1 MVSISAEP
9 IGRNLNS
16 HKSPPSGAGLFF
28 SGVYLLAGLVLDGVG
43 YSFLEQTEFFF
54 SLAPLFLMSAAGFL
68 DDIFE
73 FPWLP
78 RLVFYSLIA
87 VFFVFFTRPV
97 GFLTEPEL
105 ENFNIIAFSLSI
117 LVLLWMTNI
126 YNFMDGID
134 GLAASQAIFVLLSV
148 SLICLFFGETTPS
161 PFLYFLIGPL
171 VGFLLLNLPKAKI
184 FMGDSG
190 SIFLGF
196 FFGIVLLHEIDVSIW
211 CWLILLGVFLVDGTS
226 TAMVRFFQG
235 QNLAKKHQSHF
246 YQHLSKSYGVW
257 KALMLIQC
265 CNVFWLLPMASLCF
279 LKPQNGSLIFIVAM
293 LPLLV
298 VHLYSGA
305 GQTKPHFFREL

>member
-1 MVSISAEP
+1 M
-9 IGRNLNS
+9 
-16 HKSPPSGAGLFF
+16 HYLF
-28 SGVYLLAGLVLDGVG
+28 SYYV
-43 YSFLEQTEFFF
+43 
-54 SLAPLFLMSAAGFL
+54 
-68 DDIFE
+68 
-73 FPWLP
+73 
-78 RLVFYSLIA
+78 
-87 VFFVFFTRPV
+87 
-97 GFLTEPEL
+97 
-105 ENFNIIAFSLSI
+105 
-117 LVLLWMTNI
+117 
-126 YNFMDGID
+126 
-134 GLAASQAIFVLLSV
+134 
-148 SLICLFFGETTPS
+148 S

-265 CNVFWLLPMASLCF
+265 CNVFWLLPMASFCF

-305 GQTKPHFFREL
+305 GQTKPRFFRDL